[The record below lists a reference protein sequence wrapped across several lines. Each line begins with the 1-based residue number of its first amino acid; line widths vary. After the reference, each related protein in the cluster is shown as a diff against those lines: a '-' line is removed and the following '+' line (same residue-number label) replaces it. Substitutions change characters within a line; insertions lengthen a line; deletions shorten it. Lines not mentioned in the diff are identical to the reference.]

1 MTNTAAQLRTQY
13 GPVMS
18 TEEVAALLKM
28 SVAALRMARSRKK
41 LRLEPLDID
50 WRRGQ
55 IYSTDEVAELISS
68 WLVRTSAS
76 RPESVA
82 DAQPIPSAQNITRAH
97 CS

>member
-1 MTNTAAQLRTQY
+1 MANTAAQLRTQY

-18 TEEVAALLKM
+18 TEEVAGILKM

-41 LRLEPLDID
+41 LPLEPLDVD

-68 WLVRTSAS
+68 WLVRTSS
-76 RPESVA
+76 
-82 DAQPIPSAQNITRAH
+82 QQ
-97 CS
+97 